1 MLSPS
6 SMLSTRY
13 STPFSSLGNRLIDA
27 DSVSQQALERPDI
40 APNVRT
46 KYLKPLYRTCAGH
59 GLLPRS
65 LQIELVDGLTG
76 DALYHGGFGDVWKC
90 EHRGQQ
96 VAVKV
101 LRISAKD
108 DRRKTTRVNH

>member
-1 MLSPS
+1 MA
-6 SMLSTRY
+6 
-13 STPFSSLGNRLIDA
+13 FSSLGNRLADA
-27 DSVSQQALERPDI
+27 DSLSQQTLGNPDI

-46 KYLKPLYRTCAGH
+46 RYLKPLYRTCAGH

-65 LQIELVDGLTG
+65 LQIELVNGLTG

-101 LRISAKD
+101 LRIYAKD
-108 DRRKTTRVNH
+108 DIRKTTRVSYR